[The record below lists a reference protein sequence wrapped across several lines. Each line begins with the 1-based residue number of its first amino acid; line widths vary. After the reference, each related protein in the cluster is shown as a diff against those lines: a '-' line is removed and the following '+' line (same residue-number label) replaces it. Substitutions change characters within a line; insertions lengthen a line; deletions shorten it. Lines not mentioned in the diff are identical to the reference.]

1 MEKKTFH
8 VPKIS
13 CGHCV
18 MAIQNELREM
28 QGVAAVEGNPTA
40 KTIEVRWE
48 SPPPKPR
55 FATAW
60 WISTIR
66 PREPAFPMESRRVAT
81 EAAVSVPG
89 IGLLVEAALDERCL
103 SNWDPVWGRA
113 AWWRCS

>member
-48 SPPPKPR
+48 SP
-55 FATAW
+55 
-60 WISTIR
+60 
-66 PREPAFPMESRRVAT
+66 AT
-81 EAAVSVPG
+81 EAA
-89 IGLLVEAALDERCL
+89 IRDRLVDINYPAA
-103 SNWDPVWGRA
+103 
-113 AWWRCS
+113 